1 MIMSKT
7 NNQQEIYSVMARL
20 KNSIY
25 SSIVRNDFF
34 LIELSKKFS
43 KYAEFYCLKQEDEPI
58 GYIAFY
64 DNNQETKVAFLSM
77 ITVSKEYQGQGLG
90 NRLLNKM
97 IEVCRIKGMNS
108 ITLEVDKTNENAI
121 VFYEKHGFSKISK
134 ESNIS
139 FFYSMR
145 I

>member
-1 MIMSKT
+1 MILSKI
-7 NNQQEIYSVMARL
+7 NNQQEIYSVMTQL

-25 SSIVRNDFF
+25 SSIVQNDVF
-34 LIELSKKFS
+34 LIEISKKFS
-43 KYAEFYCLKQEDEPI
+43 KYAEFYCLKQENEPI
-58 GYIAFY
+58 GFIAFY

-77 ITVSKEYQGQGLG
+77 IIVSKEYQGQGVG
-90 NRLLNKM
+90 KYLLNKM

-134 ESNIS
+134 ESNSS